1 MRVSRWL
8 DNLKLDY
15 WTQPIIYQK
24 KRELA
29 LYNWH
34 KLWAL
39 PIALT
44 IQVNIIPCPPPYPP
58 SVTCPVPFYPPPPP
72 HSRPL
77 SDDATAEQQNHYDT
91 ESYKFSNVSALVRGP
106 CKTTIF

>member
-39 PIALT
+39 PI
-44 IQVNIIPCPPPYPP
+44 VNIGVAVAAVSSLLC
-58 SVTCPVPFYPPPPP
+58 
-72 HSRPL
+72 
-77 SDDATAEQQNHYDT
+77 AEGQR
-91 ESYKFSNVSALVRGP
+91 KRGP
-106 CKTTIF
+106 KEPIARNTHIFAT